1 MKRYF
6 TLLTLLLLV
15 ATHTGA
21 QTITV
26 PDANF
31 RNFLVATYLGTSQ
44 SGNTVTFTTP
54 SVTSITFMDC
64 SSQNISD
71 LTGIEHFTALTELR
85 CYDNQLTSLDVSNN
99 TALQVL
105 LCQNNQLTSLNVS
118 NNTALQRL
126 DCGDNQLTSL
136 NVSSNTALQI
146 LYCYNNQLTSL
157 DVSSNTAL
165 TDLRCYDNQLT

>member
-21 QTITV
+21 QTTITV

-31 RNFLVATYLGTSQ
+31 RNFLVATYGASQ

-64 SSQNISD
+64 SIQNISD
-71 LTGIEHFTALTELR
+71 LTGIEHFTALQILS
-85 CYDNQLTSLDVSNN
+85 CGS
-99 TALQVL
+99 
-105 LCQNNQLTSLNVS
+105 NQLTSLNVS
-118 NNTALQRL
+118 NNTAL
-126 DCGDNQLTSL
+126 
-136 NVSSNTALQI
+136 
-146 LYCYNNQLTSL
+146 
-157 DVSSNTAL
+157 
-165 TDLRCYDNQLT
+165 TDFVVLR